1 MDTYQNKE
9 KISKAAGEKEI
20 WSTGEKI
27 MHLIGESC
35 NYMLH
40 SLPDPSNL
48 SFSAN
53 ETASEKNRISATKY
67 HL

>member
-9 KISKAAGEKEI
+9 KMLKTAREKEI
-20 WSTGEKI
+20 WSTGEQI
-27 MHLIGESC
+27 IHLIGKSC
-35 NYMLH
+35 SYILP

-53 ETASEKNRISATKY
+53 ETASEKNRASATKC